1 MFGMFLFLIKLVNI
15 LFLFIIHK
23 ENLNY
28 KSLNLYNLKLQ
39 HPMDSKKTEQT
50 KAASGWAPA
59 AKEITQEDAEEAY
72 RMNIYSRLKWGIDN
86 K

>member
-1 MFGMFLFLIKLVNI
+1 
-15 LFLFIIHK
+15 
-23 ENLNY
+23 
-28 KSLNLYNLKLQ
+28 
-39 HPMDSKKTEQT
+39 MDSKKTEQT